1 MTILATDP
9 FTGTGDSALS
19 ANWTSLTGGGQFTAP
34 KLNGNE
40 ARNPVGN
47 PGVAYYSGSL
57 VGGGSWPNDQY
68 VEVVVGSVVSNT
80 SDEGV
85 GPAARVNFAGTTPTS
100 LYFAQ
105 TNTSETKLYKWT
117 TGGGYVQLGS
127 NGAACAAGDLL
138 RLIPNGTSISVTK
151 NGTTIIGP
159 VTDSTIASGS
169 AGIWCSDVG
178 GPGTIN
184 SFEGGNLTA
193 GTPDQP
199 QDGDQ
204 GQYLVE
210 EDYDHHEGTADAQV
224 ALGGDN
230 LAKQSYEAEWD
241 DEDYDG
247 HDGSTDAQPI
257 TVATVLPLLQSFEAE
272 FDEEGYDAHDGS
284 TDAQALVASNDTSNV
299 LGDADDSVYWDG
311 DDELDIADDY
321 DISDPERLWSEA
333 DEWVDD
339 DYDQPDGSTDQVP
352 LGGDQNIRQSFEA
365 EYSDDDYDHHEGTT
379 EPNPREEGFAE
390 SFAVELD
397 EEDYDHHEGVTE
409 PNPREEN
416 FAQSFEA
423 EFADDEF
430 EHHDR
435 GTNALV
441 VAIDNF
447 VPPSEAAEDSEDFA
461 LGAQVDGYQQAN
473 NAPDTSN
480 DPGAGQEPDGD
491 EADDLDVADDY
502 DNTDPDRAWDE
513 PPIETD
519 DDYDHHEANE
529 PSSAAVV
536 VDPNI
541 KQSFEAELGDED
553 YDEHLGSPEFAQIVA
568 TAPDFAQSFVA
579 EEDEDLYEEA
589 NGAGEPVNLGG
600 DNEVK
605 QSFEAEWDDDDFDA
619 HDGSTDAQTLV
630 AVVPDCPQ
638 SIEADLQDDDAGE
651 VDDASEQVALGGDNE
666 IRQSFEAEWDDED
679 YDAHDGS
686 SETTPAPVFDNEI
699 KQSFEADWSD
709 EGYDEHAG
717 GTDALALFGADIALS
732 FEAEWAEEDFDAHD
746 GSTEALAVVIASVT
760 DRPWHDGEEPLDDDA
775 GEVDDT
781 SAPVALGGDNEIR
794 QSFDAEFD
802 EEDYEHHDGGTPAQ
816 WVATFCLTTVLT
828 WLLPIRSRLALFA
841 FRSRAWFV
849 KANVMTTRE
858 KRSSE
863 LRIFDFDFSADLPA
877 GVTITSVISLSAEPT
892 TSPAIVF
899 GSPIIN
905 ADPVNFTED
914 GHIAPAGTVVQVS
927 IDGGAIPVNGQ
938 FQMYTLRCKANT
950 SNGERIEGTVWLKVN
965 DTPAL

>member
-1 MTILATDP
+1 MSDLYVQSGVNE
-9 FTGTGDSALS
+9 GTTTAVVTL
-19 ANWTSLTGGGQFTAP
+19 TSVVA
-34 KLNGNE
+34 GNTLI
-40 ARNPVGN
+40 AFAGVGN
-47 PGVAYYSGSL
+47 TITPATHTVADGQGS
-57 VGGGSWPNDQY
+57 Y
-68 VEVVVGSVVSNT
+68 T
-80 SDEGV
+80 
-85 GPAARVNFAGTTPTS
+85 ARDA
-100 LYFAQ
+100 
-105 TNTSETKLYKWT
+105 
-117 TGGGYVQLGS
+117 
-127 NGAACAAGDLL
+127 
-138 RLIPNGTSISVTK
+138 
-151 NGTTIIGP
+151 P
-159 VTDSTIASGS
+159 VTDALNTVWLQAFTLENANSGSHTITATFDSGNSVFLMVVEVGANGAGSFSGAKGAKQSAPGTGTDALSSGTVTITAAATLIGFSVDTSATTTQAEPAAGTGFTSRVGGVGSSTIGAYTLESKAASANAAVTATATSGNGPAEYTTIGVAILNSSGS
-169 AGIWCSDVG
+169 
-178 GPGTIN
+178 
-184 SFEGGNLTA
+184 
-193 GTPDQP
+193 TPVQP
-199 QDGDQ
+199 EDGDP

-210 EDYDHHEGTADAQV
+210 EDYNEHVGVADAQV
-224 ALGGDN
+224 ALGGDQN
-230 LAKQSYEAEWD
+230 IRQAFEAEWD

-257 TVATVLPLLQSFEAE
+257 TVATVLPLLQSFEPE

-284 TDAQALVASNDTSNV
+284 TDSQALVASNDTSNV

-365 EYSDDDYDHHEGTT
+365 EFADDDYDHHEGTT
-379 EPNPREEGFAE
+379 EPNPREEGFSE

-541 KQSFEAELGDED
+541 KQSFEAE
-553 YDEHLGSPEFAQIVA
+553 
-568 TAPDFAQSFVA
+568 
-579 EEDEDLYEEA
+579 
-589 NGAGEPVNLGG
+589 
-600 DNEVK
+600 
-605 QSFEAEWDDDDFDA
+605 WDDEDFDA
-619 HDGSTDAQTLV
+619 HDGSTDAQALV
-630 AVVPDCPQ
+630 SAPPDCPQ
-638 SIEADLQDDDAGE
+638 SVEAELQDDDAGE
-651 VDDASEQVALGGDNE
+651 VDDASAPVALGGDNE

-686 SETTPAPVFDNEI
+686 SETSPAPVFDNEI

-709 EGYDEHAG
+709 EDYDEHAG
-717 GTDALALFGADIALS
+717 GTDALALFGTDIAQS

-746 GSTEALAVVIASVT
+746 GSTDALAVVIASVT
-760 DRPWHDGEEPLDDDA
+760 DRPWHDGEEPQDDDA

-877 GVTITSVISLSAEPT
+877 GVTITSVISLSAEPI